1 MQIEDGYEC
10 CVPSGENI
18 SLKRILSF
26 CFFYKF
32 QKSLYFADFKGYL
45 GSLLN
50 IYRKV
55 VCRESV
61 CELI

>member
-1 MQIEDGYEC
+1 MLFFKC
-10 CVPSGENI
+10 CVPFGEKI
-18 SLKRILSF
+18 SLKTIIYF

-32 QKSLYFADFKGYL
+32 QKSLYFADFKGHL

-55 VCRESV
+55 EYRESV
-61 CELI
+61 CEQI